1 MERRRSDCLFP
12 ARVGIL
18 KHPSSKRKTD
28 FACSYLQVLFP
39 FLGAGVSLAHL
50 GAQTIVRQARPSIH
64 SRSGNSS
71 PLSRST
77 EYVSGGTTAVGSI
90 EQSEDEQGDISDELA
105 PPKRAVKDSGR
116 GVEVLDRPRG
126 QKTILAIEILA
137 LLAEVAIHTH
147 ALAAGPHGY
156 HAHIAAIA
164 GIAVWTYITILAF
177 LRLALIHTR
186 KITVPH
192 LWDHTAALYI
202 LMWFTVVLTFRSAV
216 IHPSSSL
223 TAKTRYADFA
233 LASLLMLIA
242 VSTRRGNKA
251 VLRNYENDLKP
262 SNEPLASLISLCT
275 FAWADAIV
283 WQGYKK
289 QYELKDVWNLL
300 PRDRCVNILEEY
312 RQLKKTTILAWHFV
326 RFFKQSLLVQVAWTV
341 LSAFLTF
348 VPTLLLK
355 AILEY
360 VENPEEISVNAAWLY
375 VILLALSGCI
385 TAVADGQGLW
395 IGRKICINLR
405 AIIIGEVYAKT
416 LRRRAAAS
424 SDTVLGIKAK
434 QASDKAAKSG
444 MLARIRSLFAT
455 QTTQN
460 EEPPKED
467 SKKEDKDSQVNTG
480 TIINLMAVDA
490 SKASEVSAYLHFLF
504 PATPIQI
511 VIAIYLLWRIL
522 GYSALASLIIMLGLL
537 PVQMWIA
544 SRFSKAQKRIMA
556 ATDGRIHVMNE
567 VLQNI
572 RIIKYFAWEDRF
584 GFKVNEKRAIEIR
597 AIRSRFMLWTFASV
611 IWNGVPLFITAV
623 SFIIY
628 TAIEKKPLI
637 PSIAFTA
644 LSLFSLLRYPLDRIA
659 DMLAH
664 IQEAKV
670 SIDRVDEFLNEDETE
685 KFEQLT
691 PEPEYENG
699 EIRMGFSNATL
710 SWGGRH
716 EDATANSQAFRLIS
730 LDVRFRPGCL
740 NIVAGATGSG
750 KSSLLMGLLGEMTLR
765 QGKVHFPGGYIRQ
778 ELRPDPETGL
788 TESVAYCA
796 QQAWLVNDTIK
807 QNIVFA
813 STWDEK
819 RYETVIAACA
829 LGRDLQVLSEG
840 DSTLVGEKG
849 IVVSGGQKQRI
860 SLARAL
866 YSNARHVLLDDCLS
880 AVDSHTAQHIFEE
893 CIMGPLMLN
902 RTCILVTHNIALC
915 VPRSSFVVVLS
926 NGKVVGQGK
935 PREVMASGVLGD
947 EASKSRPTS
956 KDGTRAPSPTQLE
969 NKLKD
974 TNGSDSTLQETKANG
989 HTEASSNH
997 DTGKKLTED
1006 KDKDPNVSAN
1016 ARTEQIAQGGA
1027 KWAVVKTYLES
1038 MGPWYYWFFVLVG
1051 FTLESITFV
1060 TKDLWIRQWANSYA
1074 IDSIDT
1080 IGVGSASGYRAL
1092 YISDTTG
1099 TIFSGNAIAMGF
1111 PMSPA
1116 NTTSEEALQA
1126 SAVEASNPFYYLGI
1140 YIALGLVYISTFVFK
1155 LGVMFKGSLN
1165 ASRKIHSRLLQNVMR
1180 ATFGFF
1186 DKTPI
1191 GQITNRFSKD
1201 LDTIDNDI
1209 LLVASGVLQSLFGL
1223 VMIIVLISSITPG
1236 FFLPAAV
1243 LTLVYFGIG
1252 FIYIRSSR
1260 DLKRLES
1267 AQRSPIYQQ
1276 FGETLSGV
1284 TTIRAYG
1291 DETRFAQENATR
1303 VNNYNRPF
1311 IYLWATNRWLALRV
1325 DLAGAFVSFFASVFV
1340 ILNVGKIDA
1349 GAAGLSLTYAVMFN
1363 EQILWLVRLW
1373 ATTEQNAAVVERV
1386 KEYLDVDQEAPAS
1399 VPENKPPGN
1408 WPTSGA
1414 IDFVDYSTRYR
1425 KDLDPVLNNLNF
1437 SIQGEEKVGIVGR
1450 TGAGKSSLAMALF
1463 RGLEA
1468 TSGKIL
1474 IDDVDIGIIGLQDLR
1489 EAITIVP
1496 QDPTLF
1502 MGTIRSNLDPF
1513 GLFTDEEI
1521 LTSLRQVHLIGE
1533 GATNTA
1539 TEPQKA
1545 AEPAASLTP
1554 PRSPEL
1560 LAVPSVEDL
1569 GNGAPDAEN
1578 ELTKVLTNSRE
1589 NSNIFINL
1597 SSTIA
1602 ESGSNLSQ
1610 GQRQLLCL
1618 ARALLKAPRVLVMDE
1633 ATASIDYATDTKI
1646 QETLRTVK
1654 GSTII
1659 TIAHRLQTIIDY
1671 DKVLVLDKG
1680 SVIECAAPWELIE
1693 TEGGIFRGM
1702 CEMSGDFEGLR
1713 EGARKAGQKQKLV
1726 DI

>member
-1 MERRRSDCLFP
+1 MSREHAADCT
-12 ARVGIL
+12 R
-18 KHPSSKRKTD
+18 
-28 FACSYLQVLFP
+28 SYLQVLFP
-39 FLGAGVSLAHL
+39 LLGAGISLAHL
-50 GAQTIVRQARPSIH
+50 GIQTITRQIHASKRHRP
-64 SRSGNSS
+64 GDSS
-71 PLSRST
+71 PTSNPLDDD
-77 EYVSGGTTAVGSI
+77 SGGTTAVGSI
-90 EQSEDEQGDISDELA
+90 EQSDDEQGNESDGIVSS
-105 PPKRAVKDSGR
+105 KRGVKDLGK

-126 QKTILAIEILA
+126 QKTILAIEVLA
-137 LLAEVAIHTH
+137 LLAQVGIHLYT
-147 ALAAGPHGY
+147 LAARSDSQ
-156 HAHIAAIA
+156 HAQLAAIV
-164 GIAVWTYITILAF
+164 GVAVWSYITILAV
-177 LRLALIHTR
+177 LRLALIHTKR
-186 KITVPH
+186 ISIPH

-202 LMWFTVVLTFRSAV
+202 LMWLTVVFTFRSTV
-216 IHPSSSL
+216 IHPKSGL
-223 TAKTRYADFA
+223 AANIRYADFA
-233 LASLLMLIA
+233 LTSLLMLIA

-275 FAWADAIV
+275 FAWADTIV

-300 PRDRCVNILEEY
+300 PRDRCVNILAEY
-312 RQLKKTTILAWHFV
+312 RQLKKTTILAWHFM
-326 RFFKQSLLVQVAWTV
+326 RFFKQLLLIQAAWTV

-348 VPTLLLK
+348 LPTLLLK

-360 VENPEEISVNAAWLY
+360 VERPDEVSINAAWLY

-424 SDTVLGIKAK
+424 SDTVLGVKAK
-434 QASDKAAKSG
+434 QASDEAAKSG
-444 MLARIRSLFAT
+444 ILAKFRSLLT
-455 QTTQN
+455 RKKPQS

-467 SKKEDKDSQVNTG
+467 SKKQDKDSQVNTG

-522 GYSALASLIIMLGLL
+522 GYSALASLFIMLGLL
-537 PVQMWIA
+537 PVQMYIA
-544 SRFSKAQKRIMA
+544 SRFTKAQKKIMA

-584 GFKVNEKRAIEIR
+584 GFKVNEKRTIEIR
-597 AIRSRFMLWTFASV
+597 AIRSRFVLWTFASV

-628 TAIEKKPLI
+628 TAVEKKPLI
-637 PSIAFTA
+637 PSVAFTA

-685 KFEQLT
+685 KFQQLS

-699 EIRMGFSNATL
+699 ELRMGFSNATL

-716 EDATANSQAFRLIS
+716 EDATADSQAFRLIN
-730 LDVRFRPGCL
+730 LDIKFRSGCL

-750 KSSLLMGLLGEMTLR
+750 KSSLLMGLLGEMTLK

-807 QNIVFA
+807 QNIIFA

-819 RYETVIAACA
+819 RYESVIAACA
-829 LGRDLQVLSEG
+829 LGRDLQVLSDG

-880 AVDSHTAQHIFEE
+880 AVDSHTAQHIFEK
-893 CIMGPLMLN
+893 CIMGPLMSN

-915 VPRSSFVVVLS
+915 VPRSQFVVALA
-926 NGKVVGQGK
+926 NGKVIGQGQPK
-935 PREVMASGVLGD
+935 EVMASGVLGD

-956 KDGTRAPSPTQLE
+956 KDGTLAPSPSPLGEEIKDANGDSNTDPE
-969 NKLKD
+969 N
-974 TNGSDSTLQETKANG
+974 KANG
-989 HTEASSNH
+989 LAIPDPKDGVGN
-997 DTGKKLTED
+997 KKAED
-1006 KDKDPNVSAN
+1006 KDEDPNANAN
-1016 ARTEQIAQGGA
+1016 ARTEQIAKGGA
-1027 KWAVVKTYLES
+1027 KWSVIKTYLES
-1038 MGPWYYWFFVLVG
+1038 MGPWYYWFFVMVG
-1051 FTLESITFV
+1051 FTLESLTFV

-1074 IDSIDT
+1074 TDSVDT
-1080 IGVGSASGYRAL
+1080 MGIGSGSGYRAS

-1099 TIFSGNAIAMGF
+1099 TIFSGNSIAMGF

-1116 NTTSEEALQA
+1116 NSTMRSVFQA
-1126 SAVEASNPFYYLGI
+1126 SSVEARSPFYYLGI
-1140 YIALGLVYISTFVFK
+1140 YVALGLVYISTFVFK

-1165 ASRKIHSRLLQNVMR
+1165 ASRKIHSRLLQNIMR

-1209 LLVASGVLQSLFGL
+1209 LLVASGVLQSIFGL
-1223 VMIIVLISSITPG
+1223 VMIIALISAITPG
-1236 FFLPAAV
+1236 FFLPATI
-1243 LTLVYFGIG
+1243 LTLLYFGIG

-1260 DLKRLES
+1260 DLKRIES

-1399 VPENKPPGN
+1399 VPENKPPGS

-1414 IDFVDYSTRYR
+1414 IEFSNYSTRYR
-1425 KDLDPVLNNLNF
+1425 KDLDLVLNDLSF
-1437 SIQGEEKVGIVGR
+1437 SIKGEEKVGIVGR

-1474 IDDVDIGIIGLQDLR
+1474 IDNVDIGLIGLQDLR

-1513 GLFTDEEI
+1513 GFFTDEEI
-1521 LTSLRQVHLIGE
+1521 LTALRQVHLIGE

-1539 TEPQKA
+1539 TEPQRA
-1545 AEPAASLTP
+1545 AETVDLLTP
-1554 PRSPEL
+1554 PRTP
-1560 LAVPSVEDL
+1560 DL
-1569 GNGAPDAEN
+1569 SADTSQDTGNGAPDAEN
-1578 ELTKVLTNSRE
+1578 ELSKVITNSRE
-1589 NSNIFINL
+1589 NTNIFINL
-1597 SSTIA
+1597 SSTIT

-1680 SVIECAAPWELIE
+1680 SVVEYAAPWELIKKD
-1693 TEGGIFRGM
+1693 GGIFKGM

-1713 EGARKAGQKQKLV
+1713 TGAKKAAQKHQLI

>member
-1 MERRRSDCLFP
+1 MY
-12 ARVGIL
+12 
-18 KHPSSKRKTD
+18 
-28 FACSYLQVLFP
+28 SYLQFLFP
-39 FLGAGVSLAHL
+39 LLGVGVSLALL
-50 GAQTIVRQARPSIH
+50 GAQTVFCQARPSNH
-64 SRSGNSS
+64 YRPARASPYSRSIEND
-71 PLSRST
+71 
-77 EYVSGGTTAVGSI
+77 SGGTTAVGSI
-90 EQSEDEQGDISDELA
+90 EQSDDGQDDGSDDPTTRKGVA
-105 PPKRAVKDSGR
+105 KDLGK
-116 GVEVLDRPRG
+116 GVEVLDRPRA
-126 QKTILAIEILA
+126 QKTVLAIEILV
-137 LLAEVAIHTH
+137 LLAEIAIHTH
-147 ALAAGPHGY
+147 TLVARTHGY
-156 HAHIAAIA
+156 HMRISAIA
-164 GIAVWTYITILAF
+164 GIAVWTYITALAF
-177 LRLALIHTR
+177 LRLALIHTKKL
-186 KITVPH
+186 KIPH

-202 LMWFTVVLTFRSAV
+202 LMWFTTVLTFRSAV
-216 IHPSSSL
+216 IHPKSSL
-223 TAKTRYADFA
+223 TAKTSFIDFA
-233 LASLLMLIA
+233 LASLLLLIA
-242 VSTRRGNKA
+242 ISTRRGNKA

-262 SNEPLASLISLCT
+262 SNEPLASLVSLCT
-275 FAWADAIV
+275 FAWADTIV

-312 RQLKKTTILAWHFV
+312 RQLKKTTILAWHFM
-326 RFFKQSLLVQVAWTV
+326 RFFKQLLFIQAAWTV

-360 VENPEEISVNAAWLY
+360 VENPEEVSINAAWLY
-375 VILLALSGCI
+375 VILLVLSGCT
-385 TAVADGQGLW
+385 TAIADGQGLW

-424 SDTVLGIKAK
+424 SDTVLGVKAK
-434 QASDKAAKSG
+434 QTSDESAKLG
-444 MLARIRSLFAT
+444 ILARFRSLFT
-455 QTTQN
+455 RKKPST
-460 EEPPKED
+460 EEPPED
-467 SKKEDKDSQVNTG
+467 TKKQDKDSQVNTG

-511 VIAIYLLWRIL
+511 VVAVYLLWRIL
-522 GYSALASLIIMLGLL
+522 GYSALASLFIMLGLL
-537 PVQMWIA
+537 PVQMYIA
-544 SRFSKAQKRIMA
+544 SQFTKAQKRIMA

-597 AIRSRFMLWTFASV
+597 AIRSRFILWTFASV

-628 TAIEKKPLI
+628 TAVERKPLI
-637 PSIAFTA
+637 PSVAFTA

-685 KFEQLT
+685 KFEQLS
-691 PEPEYENG
+691 PKPEYENG
-699 EIRMGFSNATL
+699 ELRMGFSNATL

-716 EDATANSQAFRLIS
+716 EDAAADSQAFRLIN
-730 LDVRFRPGCL
+730 LNIKFRPGRL

-750 KSSLLMGLLGEMTLR
+750 KSSLLMGLLGEMTLK

-778 ELRPDPETGL
+778 ELQPDPETGL

-819 RYETVIAACA
+819 RYKDVIAACA
-829 LGRDLQVLSEG
+829 LGRDLEVLSEG

-866 YSNARHVLLDDCLS
+866 YSNSRHVLLDDCLS

-893 CIMGPLMLN
+893 CIMGPLMRD
-902 RTCILVTHNIALC
+902 RTCVLVTHNIALC
-915 VPRSSFVVVLS
+915 LPWSEFVVVLS

-956 KDGTRAPSPTQLE
+956 KDGTRTLSPPTSE
-969 NKLKD
+969 ESTKD
-974 TNGSDSTLQETKANG
+974 ANGNGHGTAHQEIQANG
-989 HTEASSNH
+989 HAKPSS
-997 DTGKKLTED
+997 ED
-1006 KDKDPNVSAN
+1006 ESTKSQADSKDKDPNANAN

-1027 KWAVVKTYLES
+1027 KWSVVKTYLES
-1038 MGPWYYWFFVLVG
+1038 MGPWYYWFLVLVG

-1074 IDSIDT
+1074 IESAGTLGI
-1080 IGVGSASGYRAL
+1080 GSASGYQSS
-1092 YISDTTG
+1092 YTIGTG
-1099 TIFSGNAIAMGF
+1099 STLLSGNALVMGLPTPSNNATF
-1111 PMSPA
+1111 
-1116 NTTSEEALQA
+1116 EGALHI
-1126 SAVEASNPFYYLGI
+1126 SSVEQSNPFYYLGI
-1140 YIALGLVYISTFVFK
+1140 YVALGFIYVSTFIFK

-1201 LDTIDNDI
+1201 LDTIDNDVM
-1209 LLVASGVLQSLFGL
+1209 LVASGVIQSLFGL

-1236 FFLPAAV
+1236 FFLPAAA
-1243 LTLVYFGIG
+1243 LTLTYFGIG

-1386 KEYLDVDQEAPAS
+1386 KEYLDVDQEAPAL
-1399 VPENKPPGN
+1399 VPENKPAGS
-1408 WPTSGA
+1408 WPTRGA

-1425 KDLDPVLNNLNF
+1425 KDLDPVLNNLSF

-1468 TSGKIL
+1468 TSGKIV

-1545 AEPAASLTP
+1545 AEPVASLTP

-1560 LAVPSVEDL
+1560 LAVSPGQDL
-1569 GNGAPDAEN
+1569 DNKAPDAEN
-1578 ELTKVLTNSRE
+1578 ELSKVLTNSRE

-1602 ESGSNLSQ
+1602 ESGNNLSQ

-1680 SVIECAAPWELIE
+1680 SVVEYAAPWELIE
-1693 TEGGIFRGM
+1693 QEGGIFRGM
-1702 CEMSGDFEGLR
+1702 CEKSGDFEGLR
-1713 EGARKAGQKQKLV
+1713 EGARKAEQKVKLV
-1726 DI
+1726 DV